1 MDLFTTF
8 IEIAFAVLMVCV
20 AIYVYITNGII
31 KEQDKKIAK
40 LRTDNFRL
48 QAALRGKRYVKN
60 VEYFDEELHNPQ
72 AKIIEIYDN
81 RIAPENVPDFEFLRR
96 E

>member
-31 KEQDKKIAK
+31 KDQDKKIAK

-48 QAALRGKRYVKN
+48 QAKLRNKSN
-60 VEYFDEELHNPQ
+60 VR
-72 AKIIEIYDN
+72 IVEIHDN
-81 RIAPENVPDFEFLRR
+81 RIAPENVPDFDFSRR